1 MSLIES
7 GVVLCG
13 ARSVARPAINKYR
26 EPCLTASTRPH
37 ASLVSLLT
45 YVVSSDETYDGT
57 GDLGFSI
64 YDQIC
69 NLRRQA
75 HSAAQQVRMLCP
87 HTCRLSACVKKI

>member
-1 MSLIES
+1 MALAPRLALDVPHDS
-7 GVVLCG
+7 
-13 ARSVARPAINKYR
+13 PA
-26 EPCLTASTRPH
+26 PH

-45 YVVSSDETYDGT
+45 YVMSSDETYDGT

-75 HSAAQQVRMLCP
+75 HSAAAQVRTGWCRMGFHTQRFP
-87 HTCRLSACVKKI
+87 HQTWTWIR